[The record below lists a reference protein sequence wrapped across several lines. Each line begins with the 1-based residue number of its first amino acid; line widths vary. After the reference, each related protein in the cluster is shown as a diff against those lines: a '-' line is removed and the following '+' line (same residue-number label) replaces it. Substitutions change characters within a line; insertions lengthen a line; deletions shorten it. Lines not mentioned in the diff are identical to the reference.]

1 MDKLKEKLKNLSKKQ
16 ICIIAGAIF
25 LALIAIILVFAINS
39 NNSSTS
45 SNIQIEQEVTA
56 EEKESYRDMIGNGMD
71 IRKAI
76 LVMFES
82 EEECK
87 EFIAKHGADKHPEDC
102 GLGKVPLM
110 EDGYYNIG
118 GKQELEDA
126 FDILSDGEYSGEP
139 VMYSGMYCYLKRL
152 ELYSPLKN
160 DKDLESLIRSER
172 KMSREGR

>member
-1 MDKLKEKLKNLSKKQ
+1 MRKLFEKIKNLSKKQ

-25 LALIAIILVFAINS
+25 LVLIAIIIAFAVNG

-45 SNIQIEQEVTA
+45 SNVQIEQEVTA
-56 EEKESYRDMIGNGMD
+56 EEKESYRNMIGNGMD

-110 EDGYYNIG
+110 EEGYYNIG

-126 FDILSDGEYSGEP
+126 FDNLSDGEYSGEP
-139 VMYSGMYCYLKRL
+139 IMYSGMYCYLKRV

-160 DKDLESLIRSER
+160 DKDLENLIRNER
-172 KMSREGR
+172 NLKKGR

>member
-1 MDKLKEKLKNLSKKQ
+1 MQKIKEKLKNLSKKQ
-16 ICIIAGAIF
+16 ICITAGTIF
-25 LALIAIILVFAINS
+25 LVLIAIIIAFAV
-39 NNSSTS
+39 NNNASTS

-56 EEKESYRDMIGNGMD
+56 EEKKSYRDMIGNGMD

-82 EEECK
+82 EAECK

-126 FDILSDGEYSGEP
+126 FDNLSDGEYSGEP
-139 VMYSGMYCYLKRL
+139 VMYSGMYCYLKRV

-160 DKDLESLIRSER
+160 DKDLENLIRNER
-172 KMSREGR
+172 NLKKGR

>member
-1 MDKLKEKLKNLSKKQ
+1 MKKIKERIKNISKKQ

-25 LALIAIILVFAINS
+25 LVLIAIIIAFAIN
-39 NNSSTS
+39 NNAPTS

-56 EEKESYRDMIGNGMD
+56 EEKKSYRDMIGNGMD

-76 LVMFES
+76 LVMFDN

-87 EFIAKHGADKHPEDC
+87 NFILQHGADKHPEDC

-110 EDGYYNIG
+110 EDGYFNIG

-126 FDILSDGEYSGEP
+126 FDNLSDGEYSGEP
-139 VMYSGMYCYLKRL
+139 IMYSGMYCYLKRV

-160 DKDLESLIRSER
+160 DKDLEELIRSER